1 MINAKVKIFNE
12 EFPSSLESSINAFLE
27 TIDVRQIIKTEY
39 SSNASA
45 GYHLTIRTNT
55 AIIYY
60 VELADV
66 RDVKI
71 DNVLEIK

>member
-1 MINAKVKIFNE
+1 MIKAKIKIFNAE
-12 EFPSSLESSINAFLE
+12 YPSTLGDLVNEFLE

-39 SSNASA
+39 SSSASV
-45 GYHLTIRTNT
+45 GQYLTIRTNT

-66 RDVKI
+66 RDAKI